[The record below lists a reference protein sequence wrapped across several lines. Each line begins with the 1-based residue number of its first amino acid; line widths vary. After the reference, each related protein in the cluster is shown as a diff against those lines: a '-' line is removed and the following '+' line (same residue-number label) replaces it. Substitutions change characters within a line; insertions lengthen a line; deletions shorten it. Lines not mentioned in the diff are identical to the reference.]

1 MSDHKMVQADSTEIF
16 LLERLNSLNY
26 AVKENYE
33 SVLRMFLT
41 VKNFFKA
48 VFSLLKPNVIMVEL
62 SMEMNVRI
70 SLHTFTKFLVS
81 TTIFKR
87 ARHKTDTIGFS

>member
-41 VKNFFKA
+41 VKKNFKS
-48 VFSLLKPNVIMVEL
+48 VFSLFKTKCNY
-62 SMEMNVRI
+62 SRI
-70 SLHTFTKFLVS
+70 VY
-81 TTIFKR
+81 
-87 ARHKTDTIGFS
+87 GNEC

>member
-1 MSDHKMVQADSTEIF
+1 MVQADSTEIF

-41 VKNFFKA
+41 VTNF
-48 VFSLLKPNVIMVEL
+48 L
-62 SMEMNVRI
+62 SQY
-70 SLHTFTKFLVS
+70 FL
-81 TTIFKR
+81 F
-87 ARHKTDTIGFS
+87 